1 MKTNKN
7 KKETNFKKITTAIIA
22 ISVLFITINI
32 NSQTVPIQ
40 LKLKNNNED
49 GTGYS
54 LSNQNSEENTPSLTQ
69 KPTKRIYFVPGGKIG
84 MFFLQGDYTGNQLIA
99 LEIFGKYVGDNF
111 FAEISLPFRF
121 KTTPAWTDIGL
132 DLNVFYPFL
141 QKSKGEIDPYIGGG
155 LGLHFIGADIDNGS
169 GTNHIAARGGL
180 GLNIIAG
187 VVFFKNYD
195 FNVVVEVKYFN
206 YLREFD
212 DKKYQG
218 IGLNIGAT
226 FPQFK

>member
-1 MKTNKN
+1 METNKI
-7 KKETNFKKITTAIIA
+7 KLLPAILA
-22 ISVLFITINI
+22 PVLLVIFTCTGIY
-32 NSQTVPIQ
+32 SQTIGE
-40 LKLKNNNED
+40 LKLKDKNTD
-49 GTGYS
+49 ISG
-54 LSNQNSEENTPSLTQ
+54 LSNSTVTENSSNDNVPNITQ

-84 MFFLQGDYTGNQLIA
+84 MFFLQTDFPGNQLIA

-141 QKSKGEIDPYIGGG
+141 QKSKGEIDPYAGGG
-155 LGLHFIGADIDNGS
+155 LGLHFIGADVDDGN

-180 GLNIIAG
+180 GLNLIAG

-195 FNVVVEVKYFN
+195 FNVMVELKYFN

-212 DKKYQG
+212 NKKYQG

-226 FPQFK
+226 FPQIK